1 MESLILLFFIPA
13 ILISSIIPLTYRY
26 KENRGIETET
36 STIVENYIYA
46 FTMISF
52 WIGIVFSQ
60 NKLYIYLSV
69 FGLVAYFIYRTFTE
83 DILKNKYKDDPRLYK
98 ITTII
103 VQVVLIIYQLIFF
116 ITLEDGHRIDYFGKK
131 EFSIILPCFI
141 LVILWLSY
149 YLSKKSLTK
158 IFVEKDSYRKTFV
171 ILQILYVLNFAG
183 FTIYNMININ
193 RFDFYLDKMM

>member
-26 KENRGIETET
+26 KEKRGIETES

-46 FTMISF
+46 FTMVSF

-60 NKLYIYLSV
+60 KKLYIYFAI
-69 FGLVAYFIYRTFTE
+69 FGLVAYFIYRTYTE

-103 VQVVLIIYQLIFF
+103 AEATLIIYQLIFF
-116 ITLEDGHRIDYFGKK
+116 MTLEDGHKVSYFAKN
-131 EFSIILPCFI
+131 EFLIVLSCFV

-149 YLSKKSLTK
+149 YLSKKLLSK
-158 IFVEKDSYRKTFV
+158 IFVEKDTYRKVFIT
-171 ILQILYVLNFAG
+171 LQTLFIIIFTG
-183 FTIYNMININ
+183 FTIYNFINIS
-193 RFDFYLDKMM
+193 RFDFYLDSL

>member
-26 KENRGIETET
+26 KENRGIETE
-36 STIVENYIYA
+36 SSAIVENYIYA

-52 WIGIVFSQ
+52 WIGILFRQ
-60 NKLYIYLSV
+60 DKLYIYFAV
-69 FGLVAYFIYRTFTE
+69 FSLVAYFVYRTYTE

-103 VQVVLIIYQLIFF
+103 VQGILIIYQLIFF
-116 ITLEDGHRIDYFGKK
+116 MTLEDGHKINSFAKN
-131 EFSIILPCFI
+131 EFLIVLSCFV

-149 YLSKKSLTK
+149 YLSKKSLSK
-158 IFVEKDSYRKTFV
+158 IFVEKDTYRKTFI
-171 ILQILYVLNFAG
+171 ILQILYVLIFVGLIAYNF
-183 FTIYNMININ
+183 ININ
-193 RFDFYLDKMM
+193 RFDFYLW

>member
-26 KENRGIETET
+26 KENRGIETES
-36 STIVENYIYA
+36 STIVGDYIYA

-52 WIGIVFSQ
+52 WIGILFSQ
-60 NKLYIYLSV
+60 NKLYIYLAV
-69 FGLVAYFIYRTFTE
+69 FGLVAYFIYRTYTE
-83 DILKNKYKDDPRLYK
+83 DIMKNKYKDDPRLYK

-103 VQVVLIIYQLIFF
+103 VQAILIIYQLIFF
-116 ITLEDGHRIDYFGKK
+116 MTIEDGHKVSYFAKN
-131 EFSIILPCFI
+131 EFLIVLPCFM

-149 YLSKKSLTK
+149 YLSKKLLSK
-158 IFVEKDSYRKTFV
+158 IFVEKDSYRKVFI
-171 ILQILYVLNFAG
+171 ILQILYLLFFTG

-193 RFDFYLDKMM
+193 RFAFYLDKIM